1 MPTVDALL
9 RLGDRYAALGLGSA
23 ARAVW
28 ERAGGDPEALR
39 RLAHLCLAA
48 GDARAARRFAEEAA
62 KKRPSPAARLL
73 AARALVA
80 VGEMA
85 AARFAFAAVI
95 EAAGVDPSTKAA
107 AYVGRADVAIREG
120 DVAGAGAH
128 LAAALDELLGPRP
141 ANAPAPVDADDARL
155 ADELAARASEV
166 GRAADLA
173 ERARE
178 RGTARGGALF
188 DFCRATLLAAAQ
200 AQGEAASDAD
210 IEAALERA
218 LAADPG
224 SHAVKLRL
232 ALRLSRRRYR
242 DPAARARAIAL
253 LEDLEAAL
261 AGDADLAERARVCFL
276 LAGLYEDDPAA
287 RARAEEAYRA
297 GLRLRPR
304 HAAAAN
310 NLSLLAL
317 AQGDVAAARR
327 ELSRALWLD
336 ADYDVAWL
344 NAARLLDAGRPSPAF
359 SEEVGAWL
367 DAAEPGAG
375 ALAGGP
381 AARLARAAS
390 EHATQSIM
398 EALYAKGHRLK
409 NLLGISGARVRAAR
423 KAAADELDDKLAELE
438 RDLGGLYDEWAAHL
452 RTLQA
457 EGPRL
462 EIVPVNP
469 LVSEVVAAAAEE
481 GRPAVRF
488 TPASALPDLK
498 ADRALLREALL
509 NLVVNALDAQ
519 ETGDA
524 KDRAVEVVT
533 RAVAGAG
540 GAPAVEVEIRDRGPG
555 IPRADLGKIFAPG
568 YTTKPRGSGIGLA
581 VANRVVAAHHG
592 RILLDSE
599 EGRGTTVTVVLPSDL
614 GGFSSLAATTVARAE
629 P

>member
-1 MPTVDALL
+1 
-9 RLGDRYAALGLGSA
+9 
-23 ARAVW
+23 
-28 ERAGGDPEALR
+28 
-39 RLAHLCLAA
+39 
-48 GDARAARRFAEEAA
+48 
-62 KKRPSPAARLL
+62 
-73 AARALVA
+73 
-80 VGEMA
+80 
-85 AARFAFAAVI
+85 
-95 EAAGVDPSTKAA
+95 
-107 AYVGRADVAIREG
+107 
-120 DVAGAGAH
+120 
-128 LAAALDELLGPRP
+128 
-141 ANAPAPVDADDARL
+141 
-155 ADELAARASEV
+155 
-166 GRAADLA
+166 
-173 ERARE
+173 
-178 RGTARGGALF
+178 
-188 DFCRATLLAAAQ
+188 
-200 AQGEAASDAD
+200 
-210 IEAALERA
+210 
-218 LAADPG
+218 
-224 SHAVKLRL
+224 
-232 ALRLSRRRYR
+232 
-242 DPAARARAIAL
+242 
-253 LEDLEAAL
+253 
-261 AGDADLAERARVCFL
+261 
-276 LAGLYEDDPAA
+276 EDDPAA

-359 SEEVGAWL
+359 AEEVGAWL
-367 DAAEPGAG
+367 DAAEPGTG
-375 ALAGGP
+375 ALGAGP
-381 AARLARAAS
+381 AARLARAAA
-390 EHATQSIM
+390 EHATQTIM
-398 EALYAKGHRLK
+398 EALHAKGHRPK
-409 NLLGISGARVRAAR
+409 NPLGITRARGPAAR
-423 KAAADELDDKLAELE
+423 KAATGELDDKLGELE

-488 TPASALPDLK
+488 VPASALPDLK

-592 RILLDSE
+592 RLLLDSE

>member
-1 MPTVDALL
+1 
-9 RLGDRYAALGLGSA
+9 
-23 ARAVW
+23 
-28 ERAGGDPEALR
+28 
-39 RLAHLCLAA
+39 
-48 GDARAARRFAEEAA
+48 
-62 KKRPSPAARLL
+62 
-73 AARALVA
+73 
-80 VGEMA
+80 
-85 AARFAFAAVI
+85 
-95 EAAGVDPSTKAA
+95 
-107 AYVGRADVAIREG
+107 
-120 DVAGAGAH
+120 VAGAGAH

-261 AGDADLAERARVCFL
+261 AGAADLAERARVCFL

-367 DAAEPGAG
+367 DAA
-375 ALAGGP
+375 
-381 AARLARAAS
+381 R
-390 EHATQSIM
+390 
-398 EALYAKGHRLK
+398 
-409 NLLGISGARVRAAR
+409 
-423 KAAADELDDKLAELE
+423 
-438 RDLGGLYDEWAAHL
+438 
-452 RTLQA
+452 
-457 EGPRL
+457 PR
-462 EIVPVNP
+462 
-469 LVSEVVAAAAEE
+469 
-481 GRPAVRF
+481 
-488 TPASALPDLK
+488 
-498 ADRALLREALL
+498 
-509 NLVVNALDAQ
+509 
-519 ETGDA
+519 
-524 KDRAVEVVT
+524 
-533 RAVAGAG
+533 
-540 GAPAVEVEIRDRGPG
+540 
-555 IPRADLGKIFAPG
+555 
-568 YTTKPRGSGIGLA
+568 
-581 VANRVVAAHHG
+581 
-592 RILLDSE
+592 
-599 EGRGTTVTVVLPSDL
+599 
-614 GGFSSLAATTVARAE
+614 
-629 P
+629 